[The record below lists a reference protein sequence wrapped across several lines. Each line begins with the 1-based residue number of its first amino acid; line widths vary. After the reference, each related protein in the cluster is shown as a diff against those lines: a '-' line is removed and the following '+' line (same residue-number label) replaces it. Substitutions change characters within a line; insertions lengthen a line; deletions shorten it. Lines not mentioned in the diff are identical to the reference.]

1 MKKIFNIIGNI
12 ILIILTIIIEL
23 IMIILGSIWTIIKY
37 GLISIVNG
45 IIYIVNFIRNDNL
58 DYVENV
64 SNRFQIVR
72 AVMKKSFK
80 NMQIK
85 RQSFELAKNRLKE
98 FSEIETAV
106 LEIGNV
112 KTQDIF
118 FSHKVTGEEL
128 NDKIKIIQDYIIDLN
143 IKNNNVINEFGEI
156 YNTFEALDKEYIASI
171 LTTIESVE
179 KTSND
184 VRIQQDTLKEHN
196 DKLEMQ
202 QNKLDAHQIE
212 IEKSIDNI
220 SKIIT
225 ALHKYK
231 EKMDSYDSFEEIDKI
246 YSDYKAM
253 LNVIEEQKKHLQ
265 DIEMNNA
272 ENTGKLDSLYFLIN
286 EEEQITEDATKKYNT
301 IEYLEKKTK
310 YAYLISGGAIGCAI
324 IGLVLILTK

>member
-1 MKKIFNIIGNI
+1 M
-12 ILIILTIIIEL
+12 
-23 IMIILGSIWTIIKY
+23 
-37 GLISIVNG
+37 
-45 IIYIVNFIRNDNL
+45 
-58 DYVENV
+58 
-64 SNRFQIVR
+64 
-72 AVMKKSFK
+72 
-80 NMQIK
+80 
-85 RQSFELAKNRLKE
+85 
-98 FSEIETAV
+98 
-106 LEIGNV
+106 
-112 KTQDIF
+112 
-118 FSHKVTGEEL
+118 
-128 NDKIKIIQDYIIDLN
+128 
-143 IKNNNVINEFGEI
+143 
-156 YNTFEALDKEYIASI
+156 
-171 LTTIESVE
+171 
-179 KTSND
+179 
-184 VRIQQDTLKEHN
+184 KEHN

>member
-1 MKKIFNIIGNI
+1 
-12 ILIILTIIIEL
+12 
-23 IMIILGSIWTIIKY
+23 
-37 GLISIVNG
+37 
-45 IIYIVNFIRNDNL
+45 
-58 DYVENV
+58 
-64 SNRFQIVR
+64 
-72 AVMKKSFK
+72 
-80 NMQIK
+80 MQIK

>member
-106 LEIGNV
+106 LEI
-112 KTQDIF
+112 
-118 FSHKVTGEEL
+118 
-128 NDKIKIIQDYIIDLN
+128 
-143 IKNNNVINEFGEI
+143 
-156 YNTFEALDKEYIASI
+156 
-171 LTTIESVE
+171 
-179 KTSND
+179 
-184 VRIQQDTLKEHN
+184 
-196 DKLEMQ
+196 EM
-202 QNKLDAHQIE
+202 
-212 IEKSIDNI
+212 
-220 SKIIT
+220 
-225 ALHKYK
+225 
-231 EKMDSYDSFEEIDKI
+231 
-246 YSDYKAM
+246 
-253 LNVIEEQKKHLQ
+253 
-265 DIEMNNA
+265 
-272 ENTGKLDSLYFLIN
+272 
-286 EEEQITEDATKKYNT
+286 
-301 IEYLEKKTK
+301 
-310 YAYLISGGAIGCAI
+310 
-324 IGLVLILTK
+324 